1 MSDTPLNKQDGDHRR
16 RLRELL
22 AVPERD
28 RTDAQWDE
36 IAELELRLAPGNR
49 IEPSKRG
56 EPSPASTP
64 PRQPPRRHPPVR
76 PAGKKARKPNR

>member
-1 MSDTPLNKQDGDHRR
+1 MTDTALNKQDGDHRR

-28 RTDAQWDE
+28 RSDAQWDE

-49 IEPSKRG
+49 IEPARRG
-56 EPSPASTP
+56 EPPSALPP
-64 PRQPPRRHPPVR
+64 PRQPSKRHPPVR
-76 PAGKKARKPNR
+76 PTGKKARKPNR